1 MEEIIRKALSSL
13 EIKSFYSTR
22 GDYIGECIVYNYI
35 SKPGYYADN
44 REKSRKYTILL
55 NIYSTHNIED
65 TKKNVIEAMI
75 NSGFKAGEIQKTQ
88 EEVIKELTYFNTPM
102 IFKKVLGN

>member
-1 MEEIIRKALSSL
+1 MGELIRKALSPL
-13 EIKSFYSTR
+13 KIKSFYSIR

-55 NIYSTHNIED
+55 NVYSTDNIED
-65 TKKNVIEAMI
+65 TKKKVIEVMV
-75 NSGFKAGEIQKTQ
+75 NSGFKIGEIQKTQ
-88 EEVIKELTYFNTPM
+88 EEVIKESTYFNTPM